1 MAKVSVK
8 YISVWDGDE
17 IVTDAELVEET
28 GEIVNI
34 ETVDIGNDYNACEGE
49 FIEFPSGERGRV
61 VEYNGSYYLYSTLH
75 SKLSTL
81 LDAVLGDLSEFGAE
95 GYPYYL
101 EQALKANTGESEAFD
116 RLFDIIHQVI
126 ADLEEFQSENVLAYR
141 DWLNQLENIVKK
153 DEWE

>member
-8 YISVWDGDE
+8 YISIWDGDE

-61 VEYNGSYYLYSTLH
+61 VEYNGPMYLYSTLH

-81 LDAVLGDLSEFGAE
+81 LDAVLGDLAVGAE
-95 GYPYYL
+95 GASLLPR
-101 EQALKANTGESEAFD
+101 TSP
-116 RLFDIIHQVI
+116 
-126 ADLEEFQSENVLAYR
+126 
-141 DWLNQLENIVKK
+141 
-153 DEWE
+153 